1 MRDDGQM
8 AVCVCVCVCVRA
20 CSTVRRLTRWGESV
34 GLHWGL
40 VCETASQP
48 TTPPRPLHQNC
59 AVRKAIMI
67 YNKLNWEPWPGT
79 PVRSV
84 LTVAGF
90 AVGQEA

>member
-1 MRDDGQM
+1 MCPTQQVLAETSCWSELFPLFTRG
-8 AVCVCVCVCVRA
+8 ARVRG
-20 CSTVRRLTRWGESV
+20 CGEGNTQGRKRSSKCHQ
-34 GLHWGL
+34 LR
-40 VCETASQP
+40 
-48 TTPPRPLHQNC
+48 PR
-59 AVRKAIMI
+59 V